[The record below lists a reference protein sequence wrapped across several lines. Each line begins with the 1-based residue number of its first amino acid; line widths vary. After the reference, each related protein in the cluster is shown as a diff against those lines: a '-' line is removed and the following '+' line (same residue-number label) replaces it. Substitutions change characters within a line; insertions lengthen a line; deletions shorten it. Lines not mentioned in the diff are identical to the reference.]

1 LPRFKKFLSFGEDND
16 VDYYGLFKEF
26 LQIFMM

>member
-1 LPRFKKFLSFGEDND
+1 LSFGEDND